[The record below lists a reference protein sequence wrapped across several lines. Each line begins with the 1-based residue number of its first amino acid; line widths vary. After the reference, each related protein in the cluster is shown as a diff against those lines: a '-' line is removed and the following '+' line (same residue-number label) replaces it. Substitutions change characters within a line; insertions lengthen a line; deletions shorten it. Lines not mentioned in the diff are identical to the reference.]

1 MTYSIHLLFIFCI
14 ISVVADKSYAW
25 AGSGGGGGRGGGH
38 INKESIPQTSHTMH
52 WQLRFPQAIHL
63 NTERAHK

>member
-25 AGSGGGGGRGGGH
+25 AGSGGGGGRGGG
-38 INKESIPQTSHTMH
+38 
-52 WQLRFPQAIHL
+52 
-63 NTERAHK
+63 AHKQRIHPPNQSHNALATSLSPGYTFKHGASA